1 MLVLNDRNY
10 RISGIIYFCFQF
22 TINIKEISYAFEK
35 KWVPYR
41 SCLPQVQKI
50 HTDEEK
56 CGLILLS
63 SYRKKYVCGKD

>member
-1 MLVLNDRNY
+1 ML
-10 RISGIIYFCFQF
+10 
-22 TINIKEISYAFEK
+22 FEK